1 MAFGSGISC
10 PVARLLKYEDG
21 IWTAGQV
28 DLQQSQALPDV
39 CYIFLEDR
47 DCFKGC
53 TDLGRARIL
62 APFNTPSF
70 LASKLCTES
79 NGYFGCQSSF
89 EAGDG
94 LAGLSMWFRCL
105 VKKVLYPEEKKA
117 LDGKDYWWYEMGFF
131 TSWHHPNSSK
141 ILCVG
146 TPETFHDRLRVELG
160 MAPSFVLR
168 DPFAMLIPLIGQLI
182 ELYTDSTWR
191 VRTQVREIEEVCSF
205 HDGGRDACELTLSK
219 TRGKQRADFVTMHN
233 ISRHAIHL
241 NEVCTA
247 TIETLEKLH
256 EQQKLTHGAI
266 ASLDRTY
273 MQQSQESLR
282 FYLQMLKGLKLRS
295 SSNQERINAEITL
308 AYHIIA
314 SQDSAVT
321 KTIAVLTMTF
331 LPASF
336 VASLFGTTFFS
347 SADDKKLAV
356 SSKFWT
362 YWVVAVPST
371 LLVLLAWW
379 LFLQKSSSRNRW
391 S

>member
-10 PVARLLKYEDG
+10 PVARLLKYENG
-21 IWTAGQV
+21 FWTAGQV
-28 DLQQSQALPDV
+28 DLQRSQALPDV

-47 DCFKGC
+47 DWYKHQC
-53 TDLGRARIL
+53 TEQGRGRIL
-62 APFNTPSF
+62 APFNIPSF
-70 LASKLCTES
+70 LTSQLCTES

-89 EAGDG
+89 DANEG
-94 LAGLSMWFRCL
+94 LIDLSMWFRCL
-105 VKKVLYPEEKKA
+105 VKRVLNHDEKKA
-117 LDGKDYWWYEMGFF
+117 PDGKDYWWDEMGFF

-146 TPETFHDRLRVELG
+146 TPESFHDRLRVELDT
-160 MAPSFVLR
+160 APSFLLK
-168 DPFAMLIPLIGQLI
+168 DPFAMLIPIIGQII

-191 VRTQVREIEEVCSF
+191 VRDKVREIE
-205 HDGGRDACELTLSK
+205 K
-219 TRGKQRADFVTMHN
+219 TRGRQRADFVTMHN

-241 NEVCTA
+241 NEVCTV
-247 TIETLEKLH
+247 TIETLEKLL

-266 ASLDRTY
+266 AWLDKTY
-273 MQQSQESLR
+273 KQQSQESLS
-282 FYLQMLKGLKLRS
+282 FYLQMMKSLKLRS

-336 VASLFGTTFFS
+336 VASLFSTTFFS

-356 SSKFWT
+356 STKFWT

-371 LLVLLAWW
+371 LLVLFAWW